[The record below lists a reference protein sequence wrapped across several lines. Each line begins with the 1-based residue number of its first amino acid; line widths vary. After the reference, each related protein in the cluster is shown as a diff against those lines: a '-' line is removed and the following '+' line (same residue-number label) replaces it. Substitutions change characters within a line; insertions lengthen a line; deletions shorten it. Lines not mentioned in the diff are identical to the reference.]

1 MQKRYSEKFKAR
13 MVNRM
18 VGPRRISANQ
28 LSKEVGVGQPTLSL
42 WLREAGG
49 KFPLVKDDEQ
59 ERGSSE
65 RRPDDWTPQEKL
77 KAVMEAEAVDDAAL
91 GSWLRRKGIK
101 EEHLRHW
108 REMLAER
115 AADVF
120 APKEPRVHA
129 ESRKRLKELEREL
142 QRKDKA
148 LAETAALL
156 VLQGKMQALWAEED
170 DATEQNNDRPSSS
183 TSRKRKRQGRR

>member
-1 MQKRYSEKFKAR
+1 MQREYSEKFKAR
-13 MVNRM
+13 TVSRL
-18 VGPRRISANQ
+18 VGPRKISANE
-28 LSKEVGVGQPTLSL
+28 LSKEIGVSQPTLSR

-49 KFPLVKDDEQ
+49 KVSVVKDDEHEDETSQ
-59 ERGSSE
+59 

-77 KAVMEAEAVDDAAL
+77 KAVMDAEAVDDASL

-101 EEHLRHW
+101 EEHLRQW
-108 REMLAER
+108 RATLTER

-120 APKEPRVHA
+120 APREPRVNA

-170 DATEQNNDRPSSS
+170 DATGQNNDGPFSS
-183 TSRKRKRQGRR
+183 TSRKRNRPGRR

>member
-13 MVNRM
+13 MISRL
-18 VGPRRISANQ
+18 VGPNRISAKQ
-28 LSKEVGVGQPTLSL
+28 LSREVGVGQPTLSL
-42 WLREAGG
+42 WLRQAGG
-49 KFPLVKDDEQ
+49 KVSDVKNEKRDREASQ
-59 ERGSSE
+59 
-65 RRPDDWTPQEKL
+65 RRPEDWTPQEKL
-77 KAVMEAEAVDDAAL
+77 KAVMEAEALDDVDL

-108 REMLAER
+108 QETLIER

-120 APKEPRVHA
+120 APKEPRVNA

-156 VLQGKMQALWAEED
+156 VLQGKMQALWAEGD
-170 DATEQNNDRPSSS
+170 DSTEQNNDAPSSS
-183 TSRKRKRQGRR
+183 TSQKRKRQARR

>member
-13 MVNRM
+13 MISRL
-18 VGPRRISANQ
+18 VGPNRISAKQ

-42 WLREAGG
+42 WLRQAGG
-49 KFPLVKDDEQ
+49 KVSDVKDEKRDREASQ
-59 ERGSSE
+59 
-65 RRPDDWTPQEKL
+65 RRPEDWTPQEKL
-77 KAVMEAEAVDDAAL
+77 KAVMEAEALDDVDL

-108 REMLAER
+108 QETLIER

-120 APKEPRVHA
+120 APKEPRVNA

-156 VLQGKMQALWAEED
+156 VLQGKMQALWAEGD
-170 DATEQNNDRPSSS
+170 DSTEQNNDAPSSS
-183 TSRKRKRQGRR
+183 TSQKRKRQARR